1 VTGCTHHDNVG
12 SYVLH
17 ALPQDEYE
25 RFVSHLDSCEDCRRE
40 IADLQMAVDTLPLA
54 AEQVAPPPELKD
66 RIMAVVR
73 SEAELLQAAGA
84 RADEPQAAAPAQA
97 APSERRSWWKRTLLS
112 LRPLPAIGLATA
124 VLAVGVIAGVL
135 ITSGGES
142 TRTVSAKVSLAS
154 APTAHASLSVK
165 GDGGRLSVTNFPAAG
180 NGRVYQ
186 VWLVKGNAKPTSAG
200 LFRVPDDGQAT
211 FAIPESMNGVDQVM
225 VSVEPGGG
233 SDQPTSQPVAAASMA

>member
-1 VTGCTHHDNVG
+1 VTGCAQHENVG

-17 ALPQDEYE
+17 ALPDDEYE
-25 RFVSHLDSCEDCRRE
+25 RFVSHLDTCEECRRE

-66 RIMAVVR
+66 RIMAVVG

-84 RADEPQAAAPAQA
+84 RADEPQVAAPAQA
-97 APSERRSWWKRTLLS
+97 PARRGWWRRTLLS

-135 ITSGGES
+135 VTGGGDS
-142 TRTVSAKVSLAS
+142 TRTVPAKVTLAS
-154 APTAHASLSVK
+154 APGARASLSVK
-165 GDGGRLSVTNFPAAG
+165 GDDGRLSVTNFPAAG
-180 NGRVYQ
+180 NDRVYQ

-200 LFRVPDDGQAT
+200 LFRVPGNGEAT
-211 FAIPESMNGVDQVM
+211 FAIPESMKGVDQVM

-233 SDQPTSQPVAAASMA
+233 SDQPTSQPIAAASMA